1 MAATD
6 SVFRKSGR
14 DKQVVSGEINSMDTG
29 DRMTMQEAEKEIE
42 CYKKIFDVVRLLSKE
57 SITKIKRCKESGSE
71 DIECQCFAFWKRG
84 YACENCISQKVLED
98 KIQRAKLEFM
108 EEEIYQVTARY
119 LEIDGEP
126 YVLECIRHLD
136 DDSLLDATGRN
147 KLVHK
152 LAHYDEELYLDALT
166 GAYNRRYF
174 EDRVKKT
181 VLPSGVAVIDMDD
194 FKLCNDTYGHN
205 AGDAALEI
213 MVQSISKCI
222 RKTDTLIRYGG
233 DEFLLIMPGIAEDLF
248 LKKLQQIQKKIQSAV
263 IPQYPRMQLSV
274 SIGGVVTAQESMEEA
289 VKRADRLMYQAKT
302 QKNMVVTEKDAIIG
316 MGQGKDIFTDRSKIR
331 QQILIV
337 DDSEINRMILTEI
350 LEEDFK
356 IIEAENGEQALQL
369 LQQYGTGISL
379 VLLDIVMLVM
389 DGFDVLNAMN
399 QNQWIEDIPVIMIS
413 SEDSGAAVRRAYEL
427 GASDY
432 INRPYDA
439 KVVYQRVYNTIKL
452 YAKQKRLITLVRNQI
467 YEKERYSQVMISILS
482 QIVEFR
488 NGESGRHVMNINKL
502 VAVLLHRL
510 TVKTDRYHITAED
523 QELIITAS
531 ALHDIGKIGIDG
543 KILNKPGKLTPEE
556 FEIMK
561 THTVIG
567 ASMLDSLEEY
577 QDEKL
582 VQIAKEICRWHHER
596 YDGKGYP
603 DGLVGDEIPIS
614 AQVVAL
620 ADVYDALTSERVYK
634 KAYSHEK
641 AMKMILGGECG
652 EFNPLLL
659 ECLVETQDYI
669 RLSLE
674 PASE

>member
-1 MAATD
+1 
-6 SVFRKSGR
+6 
-14 DKQVVSGEINSMDTG
+14 
-29 DRMTMQEAEKEIE
+29 
-42 CYKKIFDVVRLLSKE
+42 
-57 SITKIKRCKESGSE
+57 
-71 DIECQCFAFWKRG
+71 
-84 YACENCISQKVLED
+84 
-98 KIQRAKLEFM
+98 
-108 EEEIYQVTARY
+108 
-119 LEIDGEP
+119 
-126 YVLECIRHLD
+126 
-136 DDSLLDATGRN
+136 
-147 KLVHK
+147 
-152 LAHYDEELYLDALT
+152 
-166 GAYNRRYF
+166 
-174 EDRVKKT
+174 
-181 VLPSGVAVIDMDD
+181 
-194 FKLCNDTYGHN
+194 
-205 AGDAALEI
+205 
-213 MVQSISKCI
+213 
-222 RKTDTLIRYGG
+222 
-233 DEFLLIMPGIAEDLF
+233 MP
-248 LKKLQQIQKKIQSAV
+248 
-263 IPQYPRMQLSV
+263 
-274 SIGGVVTAQESMEEA
+274 
-289 VKRADRLMYQAKT
+289 
-302 QKNMVVTEKDAIIG
+302 
-316 MGQGKDIFTDRSKIR
+316 
-331 QQILIV
+331 
-337 DDSEINRMILTEI
+337 
-350 LEEDFK
+350 
-356 IIEAENGEQALQL
+356 
-369 LQQYGTGISL
+369 
-379 VLLDIVMLVM
+379 VM

-659 ECLVETQDYI
+659 ECLVETQDFI

>member
-263 IPQYPRMQLSV
+263 IPQYPKMQLSV

-379 VLLDIVMLVM
+379 VLLDIVMPVM

-659 ECLVETQDYI
+659 ECLVETQDFI